1 MLGNP
6 GMHGNCVVTFFFS
19 FICTES
25 DWIFFVQRLSLVR
38 RGHELGELS
47 EAAEPMM
54 LLRVS
59 VPRTSPVTSE
69 AAGGNPATSTVSV
82 ACAPSSPPQMA
93 AATASTGA
101 NDNAVEEPMVIMGH
115 PGFRAVGA
123 VSLSEVMVTS
133 HFVLNQTHDVLCQ
146 EREDINIE
154 RMCLS
159 GWVSLLKKRTT
170 SEKEKVEVRQKHLDV
185 MEILYNR
192 RHVVADK
199 LDDEAQKLLHDA
211 KELYA
216 TVEARANATIKQQE
230 DLNAQAVI
238 MAQRE

>member
-1 MLGNP
+1 
-6 GMHGNCVVTFFFS
+6 
-19 FICTES
+19 
-25 DWIFFVQRLSLVR
+25 
-38 RGHELGELS
+38 
-47 EAAEPMM
+47 
-54 LLRVS
+54 
-59 VPRTSPVTSE
+59 
-69 AAGGNPATSTVSV
+69 
-82 ACAPSSPPQMA
+82 MA

-115 PGFRAVGA
+115 PSFRAARA

-133 HFVLNQTHDVLCQ
+133 HFVLNQAHDVLCQ

-154 RMCLS
+154 RLHLS

-199 LDDEAQKLLHDA
+199 LDAEAQKLLHDA